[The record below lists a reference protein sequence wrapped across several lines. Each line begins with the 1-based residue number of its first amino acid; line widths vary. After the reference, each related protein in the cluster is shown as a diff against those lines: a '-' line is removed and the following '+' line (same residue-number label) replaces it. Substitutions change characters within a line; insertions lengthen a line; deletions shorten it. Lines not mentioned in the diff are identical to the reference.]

1 MAKSLRSKIRRF
13 FRTSAGKI
21 VAANKEMEDH
31 QARKEQEQAAIARA
45 PRPARP
51 DRVLTGDAVMSRAK
65 QGGGAAAGAAA
76 GGEGDREGDGDAMEI
91 VDDYD
96 AIVGSTKNPA
106 KIARKLAA
114 HRRAKLKGLHEK
126 ETKGGKS
133 RTKATR
139 NNKTKSKKRRR

>member
-1 MAKSLRSKIRRF
+1 MAKSLRSKIKRF

-31 QARKEQEQAAIARA
+31 QARKEQEQAAIARG

-51 DRVLTGDAVMSRAK
+51 DHVLTGDAVMSRAGA
-65 QGGGAAAGAAA
+65 GGGAG
-76 GGEGDREGDGDAMEI
+76 GDGDGNAMEI
-91 VDDYD
+91 VDDID

-133 RTKATR
+133 RTKAVR